1 MSSHSG
7 INSNAFSSSSGL
19 LTQAKLIPIVSLTAS
34 ATLSASQSGSLV
46 RCATAGGAIIVTL
59 PAPSQGLNYKI
70 CKSDASPNTVTVTA
84 TGTLLYGSLIA
95 NGTVITNVNQSA
107 QFLTNCQGKTSIVT
121 PAVDCTGS
129 FVDLVSDG
137 VRWYCTGCASLADAL
152 AVGTGMWATA

>member
-19 LTQAKLIPIVSLTAS
+19 LTQAKLIPVVTLTAS
-34 ATLSASQSGSLV
+34 TTLSAAQSGSLIK
-46 RCATAGGAIIVTL
+46 CATAGGAVVVTL

-70 CKSDASPNTVTVTA
+70 VKSDASANTLTITA
-84 TGTLLYGSLIA
+84 TGTILYGPLLG
-95 NGTVITNVNQSA
+95 NGTVLTNINQSA
-107 QFLTNCQGKTSIVT
+107 QFLTNCQGKTSVVT

-137 VRWYCTGCASLADAL
+137 TRWYIQGCASLADAL
-152 AVGTGMWATA
+152 AVGTGMWTTA